1 MTITLDN
8 ISEAVAS
15 AEQHQDYA
23 ILMGLSGNRTEA
35 RRHAAHS
42 KAIIAEVMRLT
53 APADPVSD
61 DDLDDLAVA
70 IEHETI
76 LAGLKAPHSRIR
88 ESNGRHVHP

>member
-23 ILMGLSGNRTEA
+23 ILMGLSGNQTEA

-42 KAIIAEVMRLT
+42 KAIVAEVMRLT
-53 APADPVSD
+53 APAGSGPSCTLSSVPTM
-61 DDLDDLAVA
+61 LR
-70 IEHETI
+70 TM
-76 LAGLKAPHSRIR
+76 
-88 ESNGRHVHP
+88 